1 MACKGSG
8 VQIPSAPLKKLKF
21 KELLVPKVLTLPD
34 KWNASDIPDLTG
46 KRFLITGATS
56 GIGLSAA
63 TELAR
68 RNAQV
73 VITARSADKA
83 RDAIK
88 KIGPG
93 LVDYI
98 LLDLTDLESVKR
110 AAARVDRAFDVVV
123 LNAGVMATPFTKTVD
138 GFELQMGTN
147 HLGHFAFAG
156 LIKNQIKDR
165 LVVVSSFAH
174 KLGNFG
180 DNSMDSIRDICL
192 GIGKYQKWKVYGASK
207 LANLLFVSEIER
219 LRIQNNWSFIPIAVH
234 PGYADTNL
242 QAVASQMRG
251 AKIEEQIT
259 MKINKI
265 FAQPSSQGALPTLA
279 ACVYPDLIG
288 ASFIGPN
295 GFMQMRG
302 TPKLTRAKAL
312 AYDQT
317 LAKNLWQVSQEL
329 TKVNWS

>member
-1 MACKGSG
+1 MPRVS
-8 VQIPSAPLKKLKF
+8 V
-21 KELLVPKVLTLPD
+21 LPD
-34 KWNASDIPDLTG
+34 KWSASDIPDLTG
-46 KRFLITGATS
+46 KRYLITGATS
-56 GIGLSAA
+56 GIGLAAA

-68 RNAQV
+68 RNAHV
-73 VITARSADKA
+73 VITARSAEKA
-83 RDAIK
+83 REALK

-98 LLDLTDLESVKR
+98 LLDLTDLESIKR
-110 AAARVDRAFDVVV
+110 AAARVDRPFDVVV

-174 KLGNFG
+174 KMGNFG
-180 DNSMDSIRDICL
+180 DNTLDSIRNTCL
-192 GIGKYQKWKVYGASK
+192 GIGKYQKWQVYGASK
-207 LANLLFVSEIER
+207 LANLLFVSEVER
-219 LRIQNNWSFIPIAVH
+219 LRIQNNWSFIPLAVH
-234 PGYADTNL
+234 PGYSDTNL

-251 AKIEEQIT
+251 AAAEEKIT
-259 MKINKI
+259 MMINKVL
-265 FAQPSSQGALPTLA
+265 AQPASQGALPTLA

-295 GFMQMRG
+295 GFLEMRG
-302 TPKLTRAKAL
+302 YPKLTRAKAL
-312 AYDQT
+312 AYDQV
-317 LAKNLWQVSQEL
+317 LAKNLWQVSEEL
-329 TKVNWS
+329 TKVSWS

>member
-1 MACKGSG
+1 M
-8 VQIPSAPLKKLKF
+8 
-21 KELLVPKVLTLPD
+21 VPRVSVLPD
-34 KWNASDIPDLTG
+34 KWSASDIPDLTG
-46 KRFLITGATS
+46 KRYLITGATS
-56 GIGLSAA
+56 GIGLAAA

-68 RNAQV
+68 RNAHV
-73 VITARSADKA
+73 VITARSAEKA
-83 RDAIK
+83 REALK

-110 AAARVDRAFDVVV
+110 AAARVDRPFDVVV

-174 KLGNFG
+174 KMGNFG
-180 DNSMDSIRDICL
+180 DNTLDSIRNICL
-192 GIGKYQKWKVYGASK
+192 GIGKYQKWQVYGASK

-219 LRIQNNWSFIPIAVH
+219 LRIQNNWSFIPLAVH
-234 PGYADTNL
+234 PGYSDTNL

-251 AKIEEQIT
+251 AAAEEKIT
-259 MKINKI
+259 MMINKVL
-265 FAQPSSQGALPTLA
+265 AQPASQGALPTLA

-295 GFMQMRG
+295 GFLEMRG
-302 TPKLTRAKAL
+302 YPKLTRAKAL
-312 AYDQT
+312 AYDQV
-317 LAKNLWQVSQEL
+317 LAKNLWQVSEEL
-329 TKVNWS
+329 TKVSWS

>member
-1 MACKGSG
+1 VA
-8 VQIPSAPLKKLKF
+8 
-21 KELLVPKVLTLPD
+21 KVLTIPD
-34 KWNASDIPDLTG
+34 NWNASQMPDLTG

-56 GIGLSAA
+56 GIGLAAA

-68 RNAQV
+68 RNANV
-73 VITARSADKA
+73 VITARSVEKA

-88 KIGPG
+88 NIGPG

-98 LLDLTDLESVKR
+98 LMDLTDLESVKR

-138 GFELQMGTN
+138 NFELQMGTN

-174 KLGNFG
+174 KMGSFG
-180 DNSMDSIRDICL
+180 DNSQEAIRNLCL
-192 GIGKYQKWKVYGASK
+192 GIGKYQKWQVYGASK

-219 LRIQNNWSFIPIAVH
+219 LRIEKNWSFIPLAVH
-234 PGYADTNL
+234 PGYSDTNL

-251 AKIEEQIT
+251 AATEEKIT
-259 MKINKI
+259 MMINKI
-265 FAQPSSQGALPTLA
+265 LAQPASQGALPTLA
-279 ACVYPDLIG
+279 ASVYPDLIG

-295 GFMQMRG
+295 GFMEMRG

-312 AYDQT
+312 AYDQL
-317 LAKNLWQVSQEL
+317 LAKNLWQVSEEL
-329 TKVNWS
+329 TKVSWS

>member
-1 MACKGSG
+1 M
-8 VQIPSAPLKKLKF
+8 
-21 KELLVPKVLTLPD
+21 VPKVLKFPD
-34 KWNASDIPDLTG
+34 NWSASDIPDLTG
-46 KRFLITGATS
+46 KRYLITGATS
-56 GIGLSAA
+56 GIGLAAA

-68 RNAQV
+68 RNAHV
-73 VITARSADKA
+73 VITARSAEKA
-83 RDAIK
+83 RDALK

-110 AAARVDRAFDVVV
+110 AAARVDRPFDVVV

-174 KLGNFG
+174 KMGSFG
-180 DNSMDSIRDICL
+180 DNTLDSIRNICL
-192 GIGKYQKWKVYGASK
+192 GVGKYQKWQVYGASK
-207 LANLLFVSEIER
+207 LANLLFVSELER
-219 LRIQNNWSFIPIAVH
+219 LRMQNNWSFTPLAVH

-242 QAVASQMRG
+242 QLVASQMRG
-251 AKIEEQIT
+251 AAAEEKIT
-259 MKINKI
+259 MIINKLL
-265 FAQPSSQGALPTLA
+265 AQPASQGALPTLA

-295 GFMQMRG
+295 GFLEMRG

-312 AYDQT
+312 AYDQV
-317 LAKNLWQVSQEL
+317 LAKNLWQVSEEL
-329 TKVNWS
+329 TKVSWS

>member
-1 MACKGSG
+1 M
-8 VQIPSAPLKKLKF
+8 
-21 KELLVPKVLTLPD
+21 PKVLTLPD
-34 KWNASDIPDLTG
+34 KWNASDMPDLTG

-68 RNAQV
+68 RNAHV

-180 DNSMDSIRDICL
+180 DNSMDSIRNICL
-192 GIGKYQKWKVYGASK
+192 GIGKYQKWQVYGASK

-242 QAVASQMRG
+242 QAVASQLRG
-251 AKIEEQIT
+251 A
-259 MKINKI
+259 
-265 FAQPSSQGALPTLA
+265 
-279 ACVYPDLIG
+279 
-288 ASFIGPN
+288 
-295 GFMQMRG
+295 
-302 TPKLTRAKAL
+302 
-312 AYDQT
+312 
-317 LAKNLWQVSQEL
+317 
-329 TKVNWS
+329 

>member
-1 MACKGSG
+1 MPRVS
-8 VQIPSAPLKKLKF
+8 V
-21 KELLVPKVLTLPD
+21 LPD
-34 KWNASDIPDLTG
+34 KWSASDIPDLTG
-46 KRFLITGATS
+46 KRYLITGATS
-56 GIGLSAA
+56 GIGLAAA

-68 RNAQV
+68 RNAHV
-73 VITARSADKA
+73 VITARSAEKA
-83 RDAIK
+83 REALK

-98 LLDLTDLESVKR
+98 LLDLTDLESIKR
-110 AAARVDRAFDVVV
+110 AAARVDRPFEVVV

-174 KLGNFG
+174 KMGNFG
-180 DNSMDSIRDICL
+180 DNTLASIRNLCL
-192 GIGKYQKWKVYGASK
+192 GIGKYQKWQVYGASK

-219 LRIQNNWSFIPIAVH
+219 LRIQNNWTFIPLAVH
-234 PGYADTNL
+234 PGYSDTNL

-251 AKIEEQIT
+251 AATEEKIT
-259 MKINKI
+259 MMMNKLL
-265 FAQPSSQGALPTLA
+265 AQPASQGALPTLA

-295 GFMQMRG
+295 GFLEMRG
-302 TPKLTRAKAL
+302 YPKLTRAKAL
-312 AYDQT
+312 AYDQV
-317 LAKNLWQVSQEL
+317 LAKNLWQVSEEL
-329 TKVNWS
+329 TKVSWS

>member
-1 MACKGSG
+1 M
-8 VQIPSAPLKKLKF
+8 
-21 KELLVPKVLTLPD
+21 PKVLTFPD
-34 KWNASDIPDLTG
+34 NWSASDIPDLTG
-46 KRFLITGATS
+46 KRYLITGATS
-56 GIGLSAA
+56 GIGLAAA

-68 RNAQV
+68 RNAHV
-73 VITARSADKA
+73 VITARSVEKA
-83 RDAIK
+83 REALK

-110 AAARVDRAFDVVV
+110 AAARVDRPFDVVV

-147 HLGHFAFAG
+147 HLGHFAFTG
-156 LIKNQIKDR
+156 LIINQIKDR

-174 KLGNFG
+174 KMGNFG
-180 DNSMDSIRDICL
+180 DNTLESIRNICL
-192 GIGKYQKWKVYGASK
+192 GVGKYQKWQVYGASK
-207 LANLLFVSEIER
+207 LANLLFVSELER
-219 LRIQNNWSFIPIAVH
+219 LRIQNNWSFIPLAVH
-234 PGYADTNL
+234 PGYSDTNL

-251 AKIEEQIT
+251 AAAEEKIT
-259 MKINKI
+259 MMINKVL
-265 FAQPSSQGALPTLA
+265 AQPASQGALPTLA

-295 GFMQMRG
+295 GFLEMRG

-312 AYDQT
+312 AYDQV
-317 LAKNLWQVSQEL
+317 LAKNLWQVSEEL
-329 TKVNWS
+329 TKVSWS

>member
-1 MACKGSG
+1 MA
-8 VQIPSAPLKKLKF
+8 
-21 KELLVPKVLTLPD
+21 KVLTIPD
-34 KWNASDIPDLTG
+34 RWSASDIPDLTG

-56 GIGLSAA
+56 GIGLAAA

-73 VITARSADKA
+73 VITARSEEKA
-83 RDAIK
+83 KSAIK

-93 LVDYI
+93 LVSSLI
-98 LLDLTDLESVKR
+98 MDLTDLSTVRK
-110 AAARVDRAFDVVV
+110 AAASIDTPFDVVV

-156 LIKNQIKDR
+156 LIKNQIKAR

-174 KLGNFG
+174 RMGSFG
-180 DNSMDSIRDICL
+180 DNNIETIRNMCL
-192 GIGKYQKWKVYGASK
+192 GIGNYQKWPVYGATK
-207 LANLLFVSEIER
+207 LANLLFVAEVER

-234 PGYADTNL
+234 PGYSDTNL

-251 AKIEEQIT
+251 AAVEEKIT
-259 MKINKI
+259 MAINKVL
-265 FAQPSSQGALPTLA
+265 AQPASQGALPTLA
-279 ACVYPDLIG
+279 GCVFPGLIG

-295 GFMQMRG
+295 GLMEMRG
-302 TPKLTRAKAL
+302 TPKLTRARAL
-312 AYDQT
+312 AYDKS
-317 LAKNLWQVSQEL
+317 LAKNLWQVSEEL
-329 TKVNWS
+329 TKVSW

>member
-1 MACKGSG
+1 MPRVS
-8 VQIPSAPLKKLKF
+8 V
-21 KELLVPKVLTLPD
+21 LPD
-34 KWNASDIPDLTG
+34 KWSASDIPDLTG
-46 KRFLITGATS
+46 KRYLITGATS
-56 GIGLSAA
+56 GIGLAAA

-68 RNAQV
+68 RNAHV
-73 VITARSADKA
+73 VITARSAEKA
-83 RDAIK
+83 REALK

-98 LLDLTDLESVKR
+98 LLDLTDLESIKR
-110 AAARVDRAFDVVV
+110 AAARVDRPFEVVV

-174 KLGNFG
+174 KMGNFG
-180 DNSMDSIRDICL
+180 DNTLASIRNLCL
-192 GIGKYQKWKVYGASK
+192 GIGKYQKWQVYGASK

-219 LRIQNNWSFIPIAVH
+219 LRIQNNWSFIPLAVH
-234 PGYADTNL
+234 PGYSDTNL

-251 AKIEEQIT
+251 AATEEKIT
-259 MKINKI
+259 MMMNKLL
-265 FAQPSSQGALPTLA
+265 AQPASQGALPTLA

-295 GFMQMRG
+295 GFLEMRG
-302 TPKLTRAKAL
+302 YPKLTRAKAL
-312 AYDQT
+312 AYDQV
-317 LAKNLWQVSQEL
+317 LAKNLWQVSEEL
-329 TKVNWS
+329 TKVSWS

>member
-1 MACKGSG
+1 
-8 VQIPSAPLKKLKF
+8 V
-21 KELLVPKVLTLPD
+21 VPKVLTLPD
-34 KWNASDIPDLTG
+34 KWNASDMPDLTG

-68 RNAQV
+68 RNAHV
-73 VITARSADKA
+73 VITARNADKA

-174 KLGNFG
+174 KLGIFG
-180 DNSMDSIRDICL
+180 DNSMDAIRNICL
-192 GIGKYQKWKVYGASK
+192 GIGKYQKWQVYGASK

-259 MKINKI
+259 MKINKV
-265 FAQPSSQGALPTLA
+265 FAQSSSQGALPTLA

-288 ASFIGPN
+288 ASFVGPN
-295 GFMQMRG
+295 GFLEMRG

-329 TKVNWS
+329 TKVSWS

>member
-1 MACKGSG
+1 MA
-8 VQIPSAPLKKLKF
+8 
-21 KELLVPKVLTLPD
+21 KVLTIPD
-34 KWNASDIPDLTG
+34 NWNASQMPDLTG

-56 GIGLSAA
+56 GIGLAAA

-68 RNAQV
+68 RNANV
-73 VITARSADKA
+73 VITARSVEKA

-88 KIGPG
+88 NIGPG

-98 LLDLTDLESVKR
+98 LMDLTDLESVKR

-138 GFELQMGTN
+138 NFELQMGTN

-174 KLGNFG
+174 KMGSFG
-180 DNSMDSIRDICL
+180 DNSQDAIRNLCL
-192 GIGKYQKWKVYGASK
+192 GIGKYQKWQVYGASK

-219 LRIQNNWSFIPIAVH
+219 LRIEKNWSFIPLAVH
-234 PGYADTNL
+234 PGYSDTNL

-251 AKIEEQIT
+251 AATEEKIT
-259 MKINKI
+259 MMINKI
-265 FAQPSSQGALPTLA
+265 LAQPASQGALPTLA

-295 GFMQMRG
+295 GFMEMRG

-312 AYDQT
+312 AYDQL
-317 LAKNLWQVSQEL
+317 LAKNLWQVSEEL
-329 TKVNWS
+329 TKVSWS

>member
-1 MACKGSG
+1 M
-8 VQIPSAPLKKLKF
+8 V
-21 KELLVPKVLTLPD
+21 KVLTIPD
-34 KWNASDIPDLTG
+34 RWSAKDIPDLTG

-56 GIGLSAA
+56 GIGLAAA

-73 VITARSADKA
+73 VITARSEGKA
-83 RDAIK
+83 KAAIK

-93 LVDYI
+93 LVSSLI
-98 LLDLTDLESVKR
+98 MDLTDLSTVRK
-110 AAARVDRAFDVVV
+110 AAASIESPFDVVV

-174 KLGNFG
+174 RMGNFG
-180 DNSMDSIRDICL
+180 DNNIETIRNMCL
-192 GIGKYQKWKVYGASK
+192 GIGKYQKWPAYGATK
-207 LANLLFVSEIER
+207 LANLLFVAEVER

-234 PGYADTNL
+234 PGYSDTNL

-251 AKIEEQIT
+251 AAVEEKIT
-259 MKINKI
+259 MAINKI
-265 FAQPSSQGALPTLA
+265 FAQPASQGALPTLA
-279 ACVYPDLIG
+279 GCVFPDLIG

-295 GFMQMRG
+295 GLMEMRG

-312 AYDQT
+312 AYDKS
-317 LAKNLWQVSQEL
+317 LAKNLWQVSEEL
-329 TKVNWS
+329 TKVSW

>member
-1 MACKGSG
+1 M
-8 VQIPSAPLKKLKF
+8 V
-21 KELLVPKVLTLPD
+21 KVLTIPD
-34 KWNASDIPDLTG
+34 RWSAKDMPDLTG

-56 GIGLSAA
+56 GIGLAAA

-73 VITARSADKA
+73 VITARSEEKA
-83 RDAIK
+83 KAAIK

-93 LVDYI
+93 LVSSLI
-98 LLDLTDLESVKR
+98 MDLTDLSTVRK
-110 AAARVDRAFDVVV
+110 AAASIDKPFDVVV

-174 KLGNFG
+174 RMGNFG
-180 DNSMDSIRDICL
+180 DNNIETIRNMCL
-192 GIGKYQKWKVYGASK
+192 GIGKYQKWPVYWASK
-207 LANLLFVSEIER
+207 LANLLFVAEIER

-234 PGYADTNL
+234 PGYSDTNL
-242 QAVASQMRG
+242 LAVASQMRG
-251 AKIEEQIT
+251 AAVEEKIT
-259 MKINKI
+259 MAINKVL
-265 FAQPSSQGALPTLA
+265 AQPASQGALPTLA
-279 ACVYPDLIG
+279 ACVFPDLIG

-295 GFMQMRG
+295 GLMEMRG
-302 TPKLTRAKAL
+302 TPKLTRARAL
-312 AYDQT
+312 AYDQS
-317 LAKNLWQVSQEL
+317 LAKNLWQVSEEL
-329 TKVNWS
+329 TKVSW

>member
-1 MACKGSG
+1 M
-8 VQIPSAPLKKLKF
+8 
-21 KELLVPKVLTLPD
+21 PKVLTLPD
-34 KWNASDIPDLTG
+34 KWNASDMPDLTG

-68 RNAQV
+68 RNAHV

-180 DNSMDSIRDICL
+180 DNSMDSIRNICL
-192 GIGKYQKWKVYGASK
+192 GIGKYQKWQVYGASK

-279 ACVYPDLIG
+279 GCVYPDLIG

-295 GFMQMRG
+295 GFLEMRG

-329 TKVNWS
+329 TKVSWA

>member
-1 MACKGSG
+1 M
-8 VQIPSAPLKKLKF
+8 V
-21 KELLVPKVLTLPD
+21 KVLTIPD
-34 KWNASDIPDLTG
+34 RWSAKDIPDLTG

-56 GIGLSAA
+56 GIGLAAA

-73 VITARSADKA
+73 VITARSEEKA
-83 RDAIK
+83 KAAIK

-93 LVDYI
+93 LVSSI
-98 LLDLTDLESVKR
+98 IVDLTDLSTVRK
-110 AAARVDRAFDVVV
+110 AAASIDTPFDVVV

-174 KLGNFG
+174 RMGNFG
-180 DNSMDSIRDICL
+180 DNNIETIRNMCL
-192 GIGKYQKWKVYGASK
+192 GIGKYQKWPAYGATK
-207 LANLLFVSEIER
+207 LANLLFVAEVER
-219 LRIQNNWSFIPIAVH
+219 LRIKNNWSFIPIAVH
-234 PGYADTNL
+234 PGYSDTNL

-251 AKIEEQIT
+251 AAVEEKIT
-259 MKINKI
+259 MAINKI
-265 FAQPSSQGALPTLA
+265 LAQPASQGALPTLA
-279 ACVYPDLIG
+279 GCVFPDLIG

-295 GFMQMRG
+295 GLMEMRG

-312 AYDQT
+312 AYDKS
-317 LAKNLWQVSQEL
+317 LAKNLWQVSEEL
-329 TKVNWS
+329 TKVSW

>member
-1 MACKGSG
+1 VA
-8 VQIPSAPLKKLKF
+8 
-21 KELLVPKVLTLPD
+21 KVLTIPD
-34 KWNASDIPDLTG
+34 NWNASQMPDLTG

-56 GIGLSAA
+56 GIGLAAA

-68 RNAQV
+68 RNANV
-73 VITARSADKA
+73 VITARSVEKA

-88 KIGPG
+88 NIGPG

-98 LLDLTDLESVKR
+98 LMDLTDLESVKR

-138 GFELQMGTN
+138 NFELQMGTN

-174 KLGNFG
+174 KMGNFG
-180 DNSMDSIRDICL
+180 DNSLDAIRNLCL
-192 GIGKYQKWKVYGASK
+192 GIGKYQKWQVYGASK

-219 LRIQNNWSFIPIAVH
+219 LRIEKNWSFIPLAVH
-234 PGYADTNL
+234 PGYSDTNL

-251 AKIEEQIT
+251 AAAEEKIT
-259 MKINKI
+259 MMMNKI
-265 FAQPSSQGALPTLA
+265 LAQPASQGALPTLA

-295 GFMQMRG
+295 GFMEMRG

-312 AYDQT
+312 AYDQL
-317 LAKNLWQVSQEL
+317 LAKNLWQVSEEL
-329 TKVNWS
+329 TKVSWS

>member
-1 MACKGSG
+1 M
-8 VQIPSAPLKKLKF
+8 V
-21 KELLVPKVLTLPD
+21 KVLTIPD
-34 KWNASDIPDLTG
+34 RWSAKDIPDLTG

-56 GIGLSAA
+56 GIGLAAA

-73 VITARSADKA
+73 VITARSEEKA
-83 RDAIK
+83 KAAIK

-93 LVDYI
+93 LVSSLI
-98 LLDLTDLESVKR
+98 MDLTDLSTVRK
-110 AAARVDRAFDVVV
+110 AAASIESPFDVVV

-174 KLGNFG
+174 RMGNFG
-180 DNSMDSIRDICL
+180 DNNIETIRNMCL
-192 GIGKYQKWKVYGASK
+192 GIGKYQKWPAYGATK
-207 LANLLFVSEIER
+207 LANLLFVAEVER

-234 PGYADTNL
+234 PGYSDTNL

-251 AKIEEQIT
+251 AAVEEKIT
-259 MKINKI
+259 MAINKI
-265 FAQPSSQGALPTLA
+265 LAQPASQGALPTLA
-279 ACVYPDLIG
+279 ACVFPGLIG

-295 GFMQMRG
+295 GLMEMRG
-302 TPKLTRAKAL
+302 TPKLTRARAL
-312 AYDQT
+312 AYDQS
-317 LAKNLWQVSQEL
+317 LAKNLWQVSEEL
-329 TKVNWS
+329 TKVSWS

>member
-1 MACKGSG
+1 MA
-8 VQIPSAPLKKLKF
+8 
-21 KELLVPKVLTLPD
+21 KVLTIPD
-34 KWNASDIPDLTG
+34 NWNASQMPDLTG

-56 GIGLSAA
+56 GIGLAAA

-68 RNAQV
+68 RNANV
-73 VITARSADKA
+73 VVTARSVEKA

-98 LLDLTDLESVKR
+98 LMDLTDLESVKR

-138 GFELQMGTN
+138 NFELQMGTN

-174 KLGNFG
+174 KMGNFG
-180 DNSMDSIRDICL
+180 DNSQEAIRNLCL
-192 GIGKYQKWKVYGASK
+192 GIGKYQKWQVYGASK

-219 LRIQNNWSFIPIAVH
+219 LRIEKNWSFIPLAVH
-234 PGYADTNL
+234 PGYSDTNL

-251 AKIEEQIT
+251 AAAEEKIT
-259 MKINKI
+259 MMMNKI
-265 FAQPSSQGALPTLA
+265 LAQPASQGALPTLA

-295 GFMQMRG
+295 GFLQMRG

-312 AYDQT
+312 AYDQL
-317 LAKNLWQVSQEL
+317 LAKNLWQVSEEL
-329 TKVNWS
+329 TKVSWS

>member
-1 MACKGSG
+1 MA
-8 VQIPSAPLKKLKF
+8 
-21 KELLVPKVLTLPD
+21 KVLTIPD
-34 KWNASDIPDLTG
+34 NWNASQMPDLTG

-56 GIGLSAA
+56 GIGLAAA

-68 RNAQV
+68 RNANV
-73 VITARSADKA
+73 VITARSVEKA

-88 KIGPG
+88 NIGPG

-98 LLDLTDLESVKR
+98 LMDLTDLESVKR

-138 GFELQMGTN
+138 NFELQMGTN

-174 KLGNFG
+174 KMGSFG
-180 DNSMDSIRDICL
+180 DNSQEAIRNLCL
-192 GIGKYQKWKVYGASK
+192 GIGKYQKWQVYGASK

-219 LRIQNNWSFIPIAVH
+219 LRIEKNWSFIPLAVH
-234 PGYADTNL
+234 PGYSDTNL

-251 AKIEEQIT
+251 AATEEKIT
-259 MKINKI
+259 MMINKI
-265 FAQPSSQGALPTLA
+265 LAQPASQGALPTLA

-295 GFMQMRG
+295 GFMEMRG

-312 AYDQT
+312 AYDQL
-317 LAKNLWQVSQEL
+317 LAKNLWQVSEEL
-329 TKVNWS
+329 TKVSWS

>member
-1 MACKGSG
+1 M
-8 VQIPSAPLKKLKF
+8 
-21 KELLVPKVLTLPD
+21 PKVLTFPD
-34 KWNASDIPDLTG
+34 NWSASDIPDLTG

-56 GIGLSAA
+56 GIGLAAA

-68 RNAQV
+68 RNAHV
-73 VITARSADKA
+73 VITARSVEKA
-83 RDAIK
+83 REALK

-110 AAARVDRAFDVVV
+110 AAARVDRPFDVVV

-174 KLGNFG
+174 KMGNFG
-180 DNSMDSIRDICL
+180 DNTLDSIRNICL
-192 GIGKYQKWKVYGASK
+192 GVGKYQKWQVYGASK
-207 LANLLFVSEIER
+207 LANLLFVSELER
-219 LRIQNNWSFIPIAVH
+219 LRIQNNWSFIPLAVH
-234 PGYADTNL
+234 PGYSDTNL

-251 AKIEEQIT
+251 AAAEEKIT
-259 MKINKI
+259 MMINKVL
-265 FAQPSSQGALPTLA
+265 AQPAAQGALPTLA

-295 GFMQMRG
+295 GFLEMRG

-312 AYDQT
+312 AYDQV
-317 LAKNLWQVSQEL
+317 LAKNLWQVSEEL
-329 TKVNWS
+329 TKVSWS

>member
-1 MACKGSG
+1 MA
-8 VQIPSAPLKKLKF
+8 
-21 KELLVPKVLTLPD
+21 KVLTIPD
-34 KWNASDIPDLTG
+34 NWNASQMPDLTG

-56 GIGLSAA
+56 GIGLAAA

-68 RNAQV
+68 RNANV
-73 VITARSADKA
+73 VITARSVEKA

-98 LLDLTDLESVKR
+98 LMDLTDLESVKR

-138 GFELQMGTN
+138 NFELQMGTN

-174 KLGNFG
+174 KMGSFG
-180 DNSMDSIRDICL
+180 DNSQDAIRNLCL
-192 GIGKYQKWKVYGASK
+192 GIGKYQKWQVYGASK

-219 LRIQNNWSFIPIAVH
+219 LRIEKNWSFIPLAVH
-234 PGYADTNL
+234 PGYSDTNL

-251 AKIEEQIT
+251 AAAEEKIT
-259 MKINKI
+259 MMMNKI
-265 FAQPSSQGALPTLA
+265 LAQPASQGALPTLA

-312 AYDQT
+312 AYDQL
-317 LAKNLWQVSQEL
+317 LAKNLWQVSEEL
-329 TKVNWS
+329 TKVSWS

>member
-1 MACKGSG
+1 M
-8 VQIPSAPLKKLKF
+8 V
-21 KELLVPKVLTLPD
+21 KVLTIPD
-34 KWNASDIPDLTG
+34 NWGAKDMPDLTG

-56 GIGLSAA
+56 GIGLAAA

-68 RNAQV
+68 RNAHV
-73 VITARSADKA
+73 YITARSVEKA

-93 LVDYI
+93 LVDY
-98 LLDLTDLESVKR
+98 LLMDLTDLDSVRK
-110 AAARVDRAFDVVV
+110 AAARVDKQFDVVV
-123 LNAGVMATPFTKTVD
+123 LNAGVMATPFTKTTD

-174 KLGNFG
+174 KMGSFG
-180 DNSMDSIRDICL
+180 DNNLETIRNICL
-192 GIGKYQKWKVYGASK
+192 GIGKYQKWQVYGASK
-207 LANLLFVSEIER
+207 LANLLFVAEVER

-234 PGYADTNL
+234 PGYSDTNL

-251 AKIEEQIT
+251 AAMEEKIT
-259 MKINKI
+259 MAINKVL
-265 FAQPSSQGALPTLA
+265 AQPASQGALPTLA
-279 ACVYPDLIG
+279 ACVFPDLIG

-295 GFMQMRG
+295 GFLEMRG

-312 AYDQT
+312 AYDKS
-317 LAKNLWQVSQEL
+317 LAKNLWQVSEEL
-329 TKVNWS
+329 TKVSW

>member
-1 MACKGSG
+1 MPRVS
-8 VQIPSAPLKKLKF
+8 V
-21 KELLVPKVLTLPD
+21 LPD
-34 KWNASDIPDLTG
+34 KWSASDIPDLTG
-46 KRFLITGATS
+46 KRYLITGATS
-56 GIGLSAA
+56 GIGLAAA

-68 RNAQV
+68 RNAHV
-73 VITARSADKA
+73 VITARSAEKA
-83 RDAIK
+83 REALK

-110 AAARVDRAFDVVV
+110 AAARVDRPFDVVV

-174 KLGNFG
+174 KMGNFG
-180 DNSMDSIRDICL
+180 DNTLDSIRNICL
-192 GIGKYQKWKVYGASK
+192 GIGKYQKWQVYGASK
-207 LANLLFVSEIER
+207 LANLLFVSEVER
-219 LRIQNNWSFIPIAVH
+219 LRIQNNWSFMPLAVH
-234 PGYADTNL
+234 PGYSDTNL

-251 AKIEEQIT
+251 AAAEEKIT
-259 MKINKI
+259 MMINKVL
-265 FAQPSSQGALPTLA
+265 AQPASQGALPTLA

-295 GFMQMRG
+295 GFLEMRG
-302 TPKLTRAKAL
+302 YPKLTRAKAL
-312 AYDQT
+312 AYDQV
-317 LAKNLWQVSQEL
+317 LAKNLWQVSEEL
-329 TKVNWS
+329 TKVSWS

>member
-1 MACKGSG
+1 MA
-8 VQIPSAPLKKLKF
+8 
-21 KELLVPKVLTLPD
+21 KVLTIPD
-34 KWNASDIPDLTG
+34 NWNASNMPDLTG

-56 GIGLSAA
+56 GIGLAAA
-63 TELAR
+63 TELGR
-68 RNAQV
+68 RNANV
-73 VITARSADKA
+73 VITARSVEKA

-98 LLDLTDLESVKR
+98 LMDLTDLESVKR

-138 GFELQMGTN
+138 NFELQMGTN

-174 KLGNFG
+174 KMGNFG
-180 DNSMDSIRDICL
+180 DNSLDAIRNLCL
-192 GIGKYQKWKVYGASK
+192 GIGKYQKWQVYGASK

-219 LRIQNNWSFIPIAVH
+219 LRIEKNWSFIPLAVH
-234 PGYADTNL
+234 PGYSDTNL

-251 AKIEEQIT
+251 AAAEEKIT
-259 MKINKI
+259 MMMNKI
-265 FAQPSSQGALPTLA
+265 LAQPASQGALPTLA

-295 GFMQMRG
+295 GFLQMRG

-312 AYDQT
+312 AYDQL
-317 LAKNLWQVSQEL
+317 LAKNLWQVSEEL
-329 TKVNWS
+329 TKVSWS

>member
-1 MACKGSG
+1 VA
-8 VQIPSAPLKKLKF
+8 
-21 KELLVPKVLTLPD
+21 KVLTIPD
-34 KWNASDIPDLTG
+34 NWNASQMPDLTG

-56 GIGLSAA
+56 GIGLAAA

-68 RNAQV
+68 RNANV
-73 VITARSADKA
+73 VITARSVEKA

-98 LLDLTDLESVKR
+98 LMDLTDLESVKR

-138 GFELQMGTN
+138 NFELQVGTN

-174 KLGNFG
+174 KMGNFG
-180 DNSMDSIRDICL
+180 DNSQEAIRNLCL
-192 GIGKYQKWKVYGASK
+192 GIGKYQKWQVYGASK

-219 LRIQNNWSFIPIAVH
+219 LRIEKNWSFIPLAVH
-234 PGYADTNL
+234 PGYSDTNL

-251 AKIEEQIT
+251 AAAEEKIT
-259 MKINKI
+259 MMMNKI
-265 FAQPSSQGALPTLA
+265 LAQPASQGALPTLA

-312 AYDQT
+312 AYDQL
-317 LAKNLWQVSQEL
+317 LAKNLWQVSEEL
-329 TKVNWS
+329 TKVSWS

>member
-1 MACKGSG
+1 MA
-8 VQIPSAPLKKLKF
+8 
-21 KELLVPKVLTLPD
+21 KVLTIPD
-34 KWNASDIPDLTG
+34 NWNASQMPDLTG

-56 GIGLSAA
+56 GIGLAAA

-68 RNAQV
+68 RNANV
-73 VITARSADKA
+73 VITARSVEKA

-98 LLDLTDLESVKR
+98 LMDLTDLESVKR

-138 GFELQMGTN
+138 NFELQMGTN

-174 KLGNFG
+174 KMGSFG
-180 DNSMDSIRDICL
+180 DNSQEAIRNLCL
-192 GIGKYQKWKVYGASK
+192 GIGKYQKWQVYGASK

-219 LRIQNNWSFIPIAVH
+219 LRIEKNWSFIPLAVH
-234 PGYADTNL
+234 PGYSDTNL

-251 AKIEEQIT
+251 AAAEEKIT
-259 MKINKI
+259 MMINKI
-265 FAQPSSQGALPTLA
+265 LAQPASQGALPTLA
-279 ACVYPDLIG
+279 ACVYPDLNG

-312 AYDQT
+312 AYDQL
-317 LAKNLWQVSQEL
+317 LAKNLWQVSEEL
-329 TKVNWS
+329 TKVSWS

>member
-1 MACKGSG
+1 M
-8 VQIPSAPLKKLKF
+8 
-21 KELLVPKVLTLPD
+21 VPKVLTFPD
-34 KWNASDIPDLTG
+34 NWSASDIPDLTG

-56 GIGLSAA
+56 GIGLAAA

-68 RNAQV
+68 RNAHV
-73 VITARSADKA
+73 VITARSAEKA
-83 RDAIK
+83 REALK

-110 AAARVDRAFDVVV
+110 AAARVDRPFDVVV

-174 KLGNFG
+174 KMGNFG
-180 DNSMDSIRDICL
+180 DNTLDSIRNICL
-192 GIGKYQKWKVYGASK
+192 GVGKYQKWQVYGASK
-207 LANLLFVSEIER
+207 LANLLFVSELER
-219 LRIQNNWSFIPIAVH
+219 LRIQNNWSFIPLAVH
-234 PGYADTNL
+234 PGYSDTNL

-251 AKIEEQIT
+251 AAAEEKIT
-259 MKINKI
+259 MMINKVL
-265 FAQPSSQGALPTLA
+265 AQPAAQGALPTLA

-295 GFMQMRG
+295 GFLEMRG

-312 AYDQT
+312 AYDQV
-317 LAKNLWQVSQEL
+317 LAKNLWQVSEEL
-329 TKVNWS
+329 TKVSWS

>member
-1 MACKGSG
+1 
-8 VQIPSAPLKKLKF
+8 V
-21 KELLVPKVLTLPD
+21 VPKVLTLPD
-34 KWNASDIPDLTG
+34 KWNASEMPDLTG

-68 RNAQV
+68 RNAHV

-174 KLGNFG
+174 KLGIFG
-180 DNSMDSIRDICL
+180 DNSMDAIRNICL
-192 GIGKYQKWKVYGASK
+192 GIGKYQKWQVYGASK

-259 MKINKI
+259 MKINKV

-295 GFMQMRG
+295 GFLEMRG

-329 TKVNWS
+329 TKVSWS

>member
-1 MACKGSG
+1 M
-8 VQIPSAPLKKLKF
+8 
-21 KELLVPKVLTLPD
+21 VPKVLTFPD
-34 KWNASDIPDLTG
+34 NWSASDIPDLTG

-56 GIGLSAA
+56 GIGLAAA

-68 RNAQV
+68 RNAHV
-73 VITARSADKA
+73 VITARSVEKA
-83 RDAIK
+83 REALK

-110 AAARVDRAFDVVV
+110 AAARVDRPFDVVV

-174 KLGNFG
+174 KMGNFG
-180 DNSMDSIRDICL
+180 DNTLDSIRNICL
-192 GIGKYQKWKVYGASK
+192 GVGKYQKWQVYGASK
-207 LANLLFVSEIER
+207 LANLLFVSELER
-219 LRIQNNWSFIPIAVH
+219 LRIQNNWSFIPLAVH
-234 PGYADTNL
+234 PGYSDTNL

-251 AKIEEQIT
+251 AAAEEKIT
-259 MKINKI
+259 MMINKVL
-265 FAQPSSQGALPTLA
+265 AQPASQGALPTLA

-295 GFMQMRG
+295 GFLEMRG

-312 AYDQT
+312 AYDQV
-317 LAKNLWQVSQEL
+317 LAKNLWQVSEEL
-329 TKVNWS
+329 TKVSWS